1 MDRAPAASH
10 PAHADQHP
18 ASVQFKSHLPPLWIP
33 VGLKQCIHLMFYLRA
48 VMKFLYQLG
57 RCDESFMSWVPET
70 LLEYILAQCLYL
82 SCINTQGLDEFP
94 SSGWNSGTPSLPHL
108 HSSSPLEYLDPSKRT
123 WTKVLDKAAATQE
136 FPVFRIVSHW
146 FGWILGHYLVLLLV
160 VFVLYCLGAG
170 SESSHSVF
178 AGWPHPE
185 EQSWGSP
192 HYPIPLY
199 RVKEHSS
206 HFWGIQAM
214 RLSP

>member
-94 SSGWNSGTPSLPHL
+94 SSGWNSGTPSLPPL

-123 WTKVLDKAAATQE
+123 WTKVLDKAAATQ
-136 FPVFRIVSHW
+136 
-146 FGWILGHYLVLLLV
+146 
-160 VFVLYCLGAG
+160 CLGLSATDLG
-170 SESSHSVF
+170 E
-178 AGWPHPE
+178 
-185 EQSWGSP
+185 
-192 HYPIPLY
+192 
-199 RVKEHSS
+199 
-206 HFWGIQAM
+206 FWGITWFCCWWCLFCTVWELEA
-214 RLSP
+214 SPAIPCLLAGLILRNRAEVLLTILYHYTG